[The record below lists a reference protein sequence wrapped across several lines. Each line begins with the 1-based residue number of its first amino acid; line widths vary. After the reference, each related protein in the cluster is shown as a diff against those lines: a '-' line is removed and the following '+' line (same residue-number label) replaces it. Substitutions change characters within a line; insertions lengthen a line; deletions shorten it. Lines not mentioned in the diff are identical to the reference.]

1 MAKGTT
7 KQKLETPHTL
17 LSKKWSDER
26 KEAMSKR
33 LSSIILA
40 ATLMLLS
47 ATVVFA
53 KSPWANDVV
62 GAVYAMT
69 NSSVD
74 NEVVF
79 FDRDSG
85 GVLTNARAIST
96 QGIGSGSELDPLG
109 SQGSLVLTDDGR
121 WLFAVNAGSNEISVF
136 RVLSNGLNLTDK
148 IDSGGVF
155 PVSVAVFHDLVYI
168 LNAGMSPN
176 ITGFSL
182 SPAGQLFPLVGS
194 ARSLG
199 DGGFA
204 QVAFS
209 PAGTWL
215 AVTDK
220 VNNRILIYGVGRDG
234 LPEMKPAV
242 SASSGTVP
250 FGLVFDQR
258 GHLLVVEAGANAV
271 SSYTILPDGTL
282 QVISPSV
289 ANGQNA
295 SCWIAGNNRGDIFTA
310 NTGSQTISAYALA
323 AGSGEISLLD
333 EAAGLG
339 NRPIDMSVTSDGR
352 FLYALDPANGGVDMF
367 RINPDGSLTGLGVA
381 DGGLAIFAQGIAA
394 R

>member
-1 MAKGTT
+1 MSR
-7 KQKLETPHTL
+7 KL
-17 LSKKWSDER
+17 S
-26 KEAMSKR
+26 A
-33 LSSIILA
+33 IILA
-40 ATLMLLS
+40 AALMLMS
-47 ATVVFA
+47 ATAVFA

-96 QGIGSGSELDPLG
+96 QGIGSGSGLDPLG
-109 SQGSLVLTDDGR
+109 SQGALVLTDDHR
-121 WLFAVNAGSNEISVF
+121 WLLAVNAGSDDISVF
-136 RVLSNGLNLTDK
+136 RVLPNGLDLVDK
-148 IDSGGVF
+148 VDSGGAF
-155 PVSVAVFHDLVYI
+155 PVSLAVFHNLVYV

-176 ITGFSL
+176 IAGFSL
-182 SPAGQLFPLVGS
+182 SPAGKLIPLDGS
-194 ARSLG
+194 VRSLG

-204 QVAFS
+204 QAAFS

-215 AVTDK
+215 VITDK
-220 VNNRILIYGVGRDG
+220 VNNRILVYGVDRNG
-234 LPEMKPAV
+234 LPVMYPAA
-242 SASSGTVP
+242 SASSGSVP
-250 FGLVFDQR
+250 FGIVFDHR
-258 GHLLVVEAGANAV
+258 GHLLVVEAGANAA
-271 SSYTILPDGTL
+271 SSYDVLPDSAL

-295 SCWIAGNNRGDIFTA
+295 SCWIAVNNRGNVFTA

-323 AGSGEISLLD
+323 AGKGELSLLD

-339 NRPIDMSVTSDGR
+339 NRPIDMAVTSDSR

-367 RINPDGSLTGLGVA
+367 RINPDGSLTDLGVA
-381 DGGLAIFAQGIAA
+381 DGGLAIFAQGIVA

>member
-1 MAKGTT
+1 MSR
-7 KQKLETPHTL
+7 KLST
-17 LSKKWSDER
+17 
-26 KEAMSKR
+26 
-33 LSSIILA
+33 IILVA
-40 ATLMLLS
+40 ALMLMS
-47 ATVVFA
+47 ANVVFA

-85 GVLTNARAIST
+85 GVLTKARAIST

-109 SQGSLVLTDDGR
+109 SQDALVLTDDSR
-121 WLFAVNAGSNEISVF
+121 WLLAVNAGSNDISVF

-148 IDSGGVF
+148 VDSGGAF
-155 PVSVAVFHDLVYI
+155 PVSVAVFHDLVYV
-168 LNAGMSPN
+168 LNAGMSSN
-176 ITGFSL
+176 IAGFSL
-182 SPAGQLFPLVGS
+182 SPAGQLIPLVGS

-333 EAAGLG
+333 QAAGLG
-339 NRPIDMSVTSDGR
+339 NKPIDMSVTSDGR

-367 RINPDGSLTGLGVA
+367 RINPDGSLTDLGIA